1 MFGRELCRNYCN
13 KGCFENFGPRLFRLA
28 SPYRTLGKWEDVN
41 DHWLDEMR
49 DDSLRAGDDFAV
61 FLSSMHVL
69 KFMQLD
75 ASFCFSEQAARSI
88 GMVLIVCRLHLD
100 GSYWSAA

>member
-1 MFGRELCRNYCN
+1 M
-13 KGCFENFGPRLFRLA
+13 
-28 SPYRTLGKWEDVN
+28 N

-49 DDSLRAGDDFAV
+49 DESLWAGDDFAV

-88 GMVLIVCRLHLD
+88 DMALIVCRFHLD
-100 GSYWSAA
+100 GSYWSAAYYS